1 MKFLLPIT
9 LAMFLGGGLYA
20 QNPPA
25 PQDQQDTGGTTITGC
40 LTKGTSTGEYVI
52 TDSKSGEKTTFAG
65 PDRLESYVNPVRPV
79 IARGHNVH
87 CMIYVVSRAGLEPAT
102 TALKVRC
109 STN

>member
-65 PDRLESYVNPVRPV
+65 PDRLESYVNHTVQLTGKMMAHGGEKTFQPQS
-79 IARGHNVH
+79 IKT
-87 CMIYVVSRAGLEPAT
+87 VSNTCAGEQ
-102 TALKVRC
+102 
-109 STN
+109 